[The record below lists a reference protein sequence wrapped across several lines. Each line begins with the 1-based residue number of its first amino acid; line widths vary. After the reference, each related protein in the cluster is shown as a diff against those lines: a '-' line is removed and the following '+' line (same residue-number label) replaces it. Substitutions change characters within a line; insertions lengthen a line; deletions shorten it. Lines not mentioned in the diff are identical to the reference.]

1 MAINIHIDGM
11 TGIDIFVDVGPSD
24 KRQVE
29 LVPRFVENY
38 ESARLTW
45 LNRIRVESVWATNS
59 LTARDAI
66 LKDRI
71 DNNS

>member
-1 MAINIHIDGM
+1 VAFDIHIDGM
-11 TGIDIFVDVGPSD
+11 TGIDIFVDVGSSD

-38 ESARLTW
+38 DSARLTW
-45 LNRIRVESVWATNS
+45 LNRIRAESVWTTNS
-59 LTARDAI
+59 LMARDAI

>member
-1 MAINIHIDGM
+1 MAMNIHIDGM
-11 TGIDIFVDVGPSD
+11 TGIDIFVDVSPSD

-45 LNRIRVESVWATNS
+45 LNRIREESVWTTNS
-59 LTARDAI
+59 LIARDAI

-71 DNNS
+71 VNNS

>member
-1 MAINIHIDGM
+1 MAMNIHIDGM
-11 TGIDIFVDVGPSD
+11 TGIDIFVDVSPSD

-38 ESARLTW
+38 EFARLTW
-45 LNRIRVESVWATNS
+45 LNRIRAESVWTTNS
-59 LTARDAI
+59 LIARDAI

-71 DNNS
+71 VNNS

>member
-1 MAINIHIDGM
+1 VAIDIHINGM
-11 TGIDIFVDVGPSD
+11 TGIDIFIDVGQSD

-45 LNRIRVESVWATNS
+45 LNRIRAESVWTTNS
-59 LTARDAI
+59 MTAKDAI

-71 DNNS
+71 ENNS

>member
-1 MAINIHIDGM
+1 MAFDIHIDGM
-11 TGIDIFVDVGPSD
+11 TGIDIFVDVGSSD

-38 ESARLTW
+38 DSARLTW
-45 LNRIRVESVWATNS
+45 LNRIRAESVWTTNS
-59 LTARDAI
+59 LMARDAI